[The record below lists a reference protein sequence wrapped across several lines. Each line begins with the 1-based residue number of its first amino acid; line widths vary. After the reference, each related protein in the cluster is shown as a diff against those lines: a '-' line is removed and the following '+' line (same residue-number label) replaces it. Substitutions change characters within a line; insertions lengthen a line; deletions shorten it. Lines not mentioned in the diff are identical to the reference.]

1 VTEAYRKNVLPNGIR
16 VITERMPHV
25 RSVAVGVWVETGS
38 RHEPEGRG
46 GMSHL
51 IEHLVF
57 KGTATRTAEAIAR
70 TMDSVGGQ
78 MDAFTTKEH
87 TCFYVQVLDDHLPL
101 AVDLLTDILLR
112 SLFDADELEREKSV
126 VMQEIKMV
134 EDTPDDLIHDLFA
147 AQVWQGHP
155 LGRPILGTREAVTG
169 FGREQIVTHFG
180 EHYVAPKIIIAVAG
194 NVAHDRVVELF
205 SAGFDGFGR
214 PVVDRSD
221 EAPHMR
227 PGVNIVHK
235 ALEQVHLVMG
245 FPGLAHAAPE
255 RYALFLLNDVIGGSM
270 SSRLFQ
276 EIRERQGLAY
286 SIHSGVQ
293 AFRDTGSV
301 YVYAATD
308 PANVSKVLK
317 STLKELRE
325 LKKHGI
331 SVDELGRAKN
341 HLKGSLMLSL
351 ESTSS
356 RMNRLAKHEMH
367 FGSFL
372 TMNDMLEAI
381 DQVRHEEVQALVG
394 EVLDEEQLALTTY
407 GPLDRRNLPRD
418 LLGGGLRP
426 PSDGR
431 TSEGGPVHLPT
442 HRGPSAR
449 SAASPS

>member
-1 VTEAYRKNVLPNGIR
+1 MTEERRKSVLPNGIR
-16 VITERMPHV
+16 VLTEQMPHV

-38 RHEPEGRG
+38 RHEPEERG

-57 KGTATRTAEAIAR
+57 KGTTTRTAEAIAR

-87 TCFYVQVLDDHLPL
+87 TCFYVQVLDEHLPL

-112 SLFDADELEREKSV
+112 SRFDAEELEREKSV

-147 AQVWQGHP
+147 AHVWSGHP
-155 LGRPILGTREAVTG
+155 LGRPILGTREGVTG
-169 FGREQIVTHFG
+169 FAREQVVDYFG
-180 EHYVAPKIIIAVAG
+180 EHYVPPKIIISVAG
-194 NVAHDRVVELF
+194 NASHERVVDLF
-205 SAGFDGFGR
+205 GAGFDGFRR
-214 PVVDRSD
+214 PGVERLD
-221 EAPHMR
+221 APPHTR
-227 PGVNIVHK
+227 PGVNIVPK
-235 ALEQVHLVMG
+235 TLEQVHLVMG
-245 FPGLAHAAPE
+245 FPGLPHAAPE

-308 PANVSKVLK
+308 PPNFSKVLK
-317 STLKELRE
+317 SILLELRR

-331 SVDELGRAKN
+331 TLDELTRAKN

-372 TMNDMLEAI
+372 TMNAMLEAI
-381 DQVRHEEVQALVG
+381 EKVRHEEVQGLVD

-407 GPLDRRNLPRD
+407 GPLNRRNLPRD
-418 LLGGGLRP
+418 LLGAGTGH
-426 PSDGR
+426 S
-431 TSEGGPVHLPT
+431 
-442 HRGPSAR
+442 R
-449 SAASPS
+449 S

>member
-1 VTEAYRKNVLPNGIR
+1 VTDEAYRKSVLPNGIR

-38 RHEPEGRG
+38 RHEPEERG
-46 GMSHL
+46 GISHL

-57 KGTATRTAEAIAR
+57 KGTATRTAEDIAR

-147 AQVWQGHP
+147 AQVWEGHP

-169 FGREQIVTHFG
+169 FGREQIVTYFG
-180 EHYVAPKIIIAVAG
+180 EHYVPPKIIIAVAG

-205 SAGFDGFGR
+205 NAGFNGFGR
-214 PVVDRSD
+214 ETEDRPD
-221 EAPHMR
+221 EPPRMR

-235 ALEQVHLVMG
+235 TLEQVHLVMG
-245 FPGLAHAAPE
+245 FPGLSHTAPE

-293 AFRDTGSV
+293 AFRDTGSL

-308 PANVSKVLK
+308 PANFSKVLQ

-331 SVDELGRAKN
+331 SVDELTRAKN

-372 TMNDMLEAI
+372 TMNAMLEAI
-381 DQVRHEEVQALVG
+381 DQVRHEEVQVLVD

-407 GPLDRRNLPRD
+407 GPLNRRNLPRD
-418 LLGGGLRP
+418 LLGGGLRF
-426 PSDGR
+426 PSDDR
-431 TSEGGPVHLPT
+431 HAPGGAFLP
-442 HRGPSAR
+442 
-449 SAASPS
+449 ASP